1 MNELP
6 ANWGLAPVLFHLG
19 GIAVPSYGVFV
30 GAGIV
35 AGLLVFLWLSRDE
48 RNVGEGTVYIAFA
61 ALFGGALGAKLLEAA
76 FNAPSAVGAGW
87 GALLAGRTVIGGL
100 VGGSVGIVV
109 VKRALKIRERRGN
122 ILAPAVALGLAVG
135 RIGCLLRGCCHG
147 EPTSLPWGID
157 FGDGVPRHPTQIYE
171 SIFALAMF
179 FALLALRK
187 RVVGPGRLFT
197 IFASSYLAFRFFEEF
212 VRAGARVLFGL
223 TVYQYAALGGL
234 LYFALKDR
242 LLAPAA
248 RRGEA

>member
-1 MNELP
+1 VNELP
-6 ANWGLAPVLFHLG
+6 ANWGLAPVLFHLA

-61 ALFGGALGAKLLEAA
+61 ALLGGALGAKLLEAA

-109 VKRALKIRERRGN
+109 VKRALGIRERRGN

-171 SIFALAMF
+171 SIFA
-179 FALLALRK
+179 
-187 RVVGPGRLFT
+187 
-197 IFASSYLAFRFFEEF
+197 SSYLAFRFFEEF